1 MFPSNLMLFPKSV
14 EVTEKEKIKRAE
26 TLDRILK
33 AIKDNVDGITE
44 ISRIDFELA
53 QISMEADKNKST
65 YLLLGFPSYLVVSGV
80 FINKQQHDIFWLQI
94 IHKTDMF
101 TKQSQIANMLGI
113 PPSFEVES
121 NYPDRALKALSDS
134 EVRKFVSNMGEGRF
148 SFFTISQI
156 IEFKETLATIL
167 ELAEEERKVLREIDR
182 TPTTLIQNPTA
193 LAVYRKALMKEE
205 ELTKFQLEHLK
216 ESWDLEAFELIRRVE
231 RFNGRHWDDLKNP
244 NLYSMSFC
252 SETRDF
258 SVERKAIYS
267 LCAIH
272 GVISGF
278 LQ

>member
-1 MFPSNLMLFPKSV
+1 MLFPKSV
-14 EVTEKEKIKRAE
+14 EVSEKERIKRAE
-26 TLDRILK
+26 ILDRILK
-33 AIKDNVDGITE
+33 AIEENIDDVTE
-44 ISRIDFELA
+44 ITRIDFELA
-53 QISMEADKNKST
+53 QISMAEDKNKGT
-65 YLLLGFPSYLVVSGV
+65 YLLLGFPSYLVASGV
-80 FINKQQHDIFWLQI
+80 FINKKQHDIFWLQI

-101 TKQSQIANMLGI
+101 SKQSQLANILGI

-121 NYPDRALKALSDS
+121 NYPDRALMALSDV
-134 EVRKFVSNMGEGRF
+134 EVKKFVSNMGEGRF
-148 SFFTISQI
+148 SFFTISKI

-167 ELAEEERKVLREIDR
+167 ELTEEERKVLREIDR

-193 LAVYRKALMKEE
+193 LTVYRKALLKEE
-205 ELTKFQLEHLK
+205 ELTKFQLEHMK

-258 SVERKAIYS
+258 SLERKAIYS

>member
-1 MFPSNLMLFPKSV
+1 MLFPKSV
-14 EVTEKEKIKRAE
+14 EVSEKERKKRAE
-26 TLDRILK
+26 ILDRLLK
-33 AIKDNVDGITE
+33 TIKENVNGITE

-53 QISMEADKNKST
+53 QISMEEDENKGT

-80 FINKQQHDIFWLQI
+80 FKNTQPQDIFWLQI

-101 TKQSQIANMLGI
+101 TTQSHLAKMLGI

-121 NYPDRALKALSDS
+121 NHPERALEMLKDS
-134 EVRKFVSNMGEGRF
+134 EAKKFVSNMGEGRF

-156 IEFKETLATIL
+156 IEFKEKLATIL
-167 ELAEEERKVLREIDR
+167 ELTEEERRVLREIDR

-193 LAVYRKALMKEE
+193 LAVYRKALKKEE

-231 RFNGRHWDDLKNP
+231 RFNGRHWDDLKDP

-252 SETRDF
+252 SEIRDF

-272 GVISGF
+272 GVISSF